1 MCAGLLGAQENTIVS
16 AMKKEVERNKTGLKI
31 DKLRSPFFISYTV
44 IDAEH
49 MNVSATLGSLSR
61 SMSFRNRGGI
71 PFLLVGDYKR
81 NNINFGRNYFYPRN
95 VSIDDSPEGI
105 ANSIWSDLDG
115 IYKTAAEN
123 YEAKLAA
130 VAQQN
135 IDKED
140 LDLPD
145 FDSIVPKTLI
155 LEPAKM
161 NLDKNYW
168 EDYAKKSSAVLKKYP
183 DILRSSVDI
192 VIRNATS
199 YFYSTEKTE
208 FVVPAPYYQ
217 IHLNLFAM
225 TDDGHELNRD
235 LYFEHTTFEQMPSL
249 SAFTDTCE
257 VLARKLLDLRKA
269 PLLDDAYSGPVM
281 FEGQAV
287 PEAFQSQI
295 SRLFV
300 ARKPLTENG
309 GNNTEMMQNKKLIS
323 RSFTVKSL
331 SGTEFYK
338 GKRLDGYYPIDA
350 EGVVPD
356 KELVLIENGV
366 LKNMLNGRT
375 PSKKFPHGNGHR
387 RMNFSF
393 YQSNIMPGNILLSS
407 NQTFEPS
414 EMKRKLLDAA
424 KEEDLDYA
432 YIVRGFRGQ
441 PFEIYRVHV
450 ADGREELV
458 RGAVLQDLN
467 LKSFKRVLGASS
479 REYFYNTTAFGTI
492 VTYIVPESILFEE
505 LEITRDNN
513 IKLKTPFIVPRPE

>member
-1 MCAGLLGAQENTIVS
+1 
-16 AMKKEVERNKTGLKI
+16 
-31 DKLRSPFFISYTV
+31 
-44 IDAEH
+44 
-49 MNVSATLGSLSR
+49 
-61 SMSFRNRGGI
+61 MSFRNRGGI
-71 PFLLVGDYKR
+71 PFLLVGNYRR
-81 NNINFGRNYFYPRN
+81 NNINFGQNYFYPRN

-105 ANSIWSDLDG
+105 ARSIWSDLDG

-135 IDKED
+135 IDRED

-145 FDSIVPKTLI
+145 FDSVAPKTLI

-161 NLDKNYW
+161 NLDKDYW
-168 EDYAKKSSAVLKKYP
+168 EDYAKKSSEVLKKYP
-183 DILRSSVDI
+183 EILRSSVN
-192 VIRNATS
+192 VFIRNATS

-208 FVVPAPYYQ
+208 FVVPSPYYQ
-217 IHLNLFAM
+217 IHLNLFTM

-249 SAFTDTCE
+249 NAFKDTCE

-281 FEGQAV
+281 FEGQSV
-287 PEAFQSQI
+287 PEVFQSQI
-295 SRLFV
+295 SKLFV

-323 RSFTVKSL
+323 RSLTVKSL
-331 SGTEFYK
+331 SGTEFYR
-338 GKRLDGYYPIDA
+338 GKRLDGYYPVDA
-350 EGVVPD
+350 EGVAPD
-356 KELVLIENGV
+356 RELVLIENGV
-366 LKNMLNGRT
+366 LRNMLNGRT

-393 YQSNIMPGNILLSS
+393 YNSSIMPGNILLSS
-407 NQTFEPS
+407 NHTFDPS
-414 EMKRKLLDAA
+414 AMKQKLLDAA
-424 KEEDLDYA
+424 REEDLDYA
-432 YIVRGFRGQ
+432 FIVRGFRGQ
-441 PFEIYRVHV
+441 PFEIYRVRV

-467 LKSFKRVLGASS
+467 LKSFKRILGASN
-479 REYFYNTTAFGTI
+479 REYFYNTTAFGAI